1 MSQWLL
7 TIPAKHVPVGSK
19 QGAGIQKI
27 KVLMNMH
34 QFVVVRGVTYGNAC
48 EAAMSGVS
56 VAYQGERGAACILSL
71 GDMNGDSTI
80 DIRPQY
86 KW

>member
-1 MSQWLL
+1 
-7 TIPAKHVPVGSK
+7 
-19 QGAGIQKI
+19 
-27 KVLMNMH
+27 MH

-56 VAYQGERGAACILSL
+56 VAYQGECGAACILSL